1 MPMYYFHLYND
12 EVIMDDQGQE
22 LPDGEAAHV
31 VAQANAREMACAEVM
46 AGSLNL
52 THRIDVA
59 DESGDVFSTVRFG
72 DIVTVHVS

>member
-1 MPMYYFHLYND
+1 MPMYYFHLCND

-22 LPDGEAAHV
+22 LPDWEAAQA

-59 DESGDVFSTVRFG
+59 GETGDVLSTIRFG

>member
-12 EVIMDDQGQE
+12 EVIMDDQGQD
-22 LPDGEAAHV
+22 LPGTEAAH
-31 VAQANAREMACAEVM
+31 ASAEANAREMACAEVM

-59 DESGDVFSTVRFG
+59 DETGEVLSTVRFG
-72 DIVTVHVS
+72 DIVTVHMS